1 MQCQQPDKYWSI
13 ILQIN
18 KNEKILDGRKV
29 AQSLEK
35 LTKLKVSKLLK
46 RGIKPCLAI
55 ILIGS
60 DESSEI
66 YVERKR
72 KTGIKMGI
80 LVNIYRFKES
90 VLEEDVLDKIRKLN
104 NDPSVHGII
113 VQLPLPKKFNK
124 QKIIES
130 INFQKDVDGF
140 PPINWGKLAY
150 QTKGIIPA
158 TASAVMNIL
167 HYYQI
172 PIKGREVV
180 IVGKS
185 EIVGKPL
192 SILLL
197 NENATLS
204 IVHKATANLKDHTL
218 RADILVSAT
227 GCPKLIKKDMVKNQ
241 AVIIDV
247 GIKRYQGKIVG
258 DVDFEK
264 VISRVSFITPVPGG
278 VGPVTVATLIKN
290 TVETAEHLSR

>member
-1 MQCQQPDKYWSI
+1 MQT
-13 ILQIN
+13 N
-18 KNEKILDGRKV
+18 NNEKILDGNKV

-35 LTKLKVSKLLK
+35 IVKLKVSELFKK
-46 RGIKPCLAI
+46 GVKPCLAI

-72 KTGIKMGI
+72 KAGIKMGVI
-80 LVNIYRFKES
+80 VNIYKFKES
-90 VLEEDVLDKIRKLN
+90 VSEEDVLAKIKKLN
-104 NDPSVHGII
+104 NDFSVHGII

-140 PPINWGKLAY
+140 HPINWGKLAY
-150 QTKGIIPA
+150 QSNGIIPA

-197 NENATLS
+197 NEDATLTV
-204 IVHKATANLKDHTL
+204 VHKTTANLNSHTL
-218 RADILVSAT
+218 RADILISAT
-227 GCPKLIKKDMVKNQ
+227 GCPKLIKEDMIKNQ
-241 AVIIDV
+241 AVVIDV
-247 GIKRYQGKIVG
+247 GIKRYQGQIVG

-264 VISRVSFITPVPGG
+264 VILKAAFATPVPGG